1 VKRQTLGVEETSEKL
16 RRAIADKENPMK
28 LAQTRLEG
36 RMARPS
42 IELCRDGVVVGGRHA
57 VNRSG
62 LDRVLDRQEFDRSSP
77 NQGTG
82 SVDCLDEVLN
92 RREVNQSS
100 SDRNRSSLD
109 RCRDGVLNRQMDR
122 SSWNQ
127 DTGSVDCLD
136 QVLDRQEMNQSRSDW
151 NRSGVAR
158 CRDGVQYRLVEEVTI
173 IGESVDKLRE
183 ALAQAE
189 AAAKALRRQQLEI
202 EEDLAVKANSLY
214 VDETECAGI
223 RRSINIQTY

>member
-1 VKRQTLGVEETSEKL
+1 MKRQTLEVEETIEKL

-92 RREVNQSS
+92 RQEVNQSS

-109 RCRDGVLNRQMDR
+109 RCRDGVLNRHMDR
-122 SSWNQ
+122 SSLN
-127 DTGSVDCLD
+127 
-136 QVLDRQEMNQSRSDW
+136 
-151 NRSGVAR
+151 
-158 CRDGVQYRLVEEVTI
+158 
-173 IGESVDKLRE
+173 
-183 ALAQAE
+183 
-189 AAAKALRRQQLEI
+189 
-202 EEDLAVKANSLY
+202 
-214 VDETECAGI
+214 
-223 RRSINIQTY
+223 

>member
-1 VKRQTLGVEETSEKL
+1 MKRQTLEVEETIEKL

-82 SVDCLDEVLN
+82 SVDCLD
-92 RREVNQSS
+92 
-100 SDRNRSSLD
+100 
-109 RCRDGVLNRQMDR
+109 
-122 SSWNQ
+122 
-127 DTGSVDCLD
+127 
-136 QVLDRQEMNQSRSDW
+136 QVLDRQEMNHSRSDC
-151 NRSGVAR
+151 VAR